1 MSHDGRVVVTGAG
14 GFIGLWEVLEAVLR
28 RVAHQRGVLYL
39 ANVKIL
45 GAIKQ

>member
-1 MSHDGRVVVTGAG
+1 MSHHGKVVVASAG

-39 ANVKIL
+39 ANGKTL
-45 GAIKQ
+45 DAIKR